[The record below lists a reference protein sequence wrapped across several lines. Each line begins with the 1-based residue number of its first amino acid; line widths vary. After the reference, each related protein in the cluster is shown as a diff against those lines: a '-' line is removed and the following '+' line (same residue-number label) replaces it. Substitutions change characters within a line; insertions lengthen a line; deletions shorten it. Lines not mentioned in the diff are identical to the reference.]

1 MKDITIFENF
11 INDEELEE
19 ARQFIGEES
28 LNINGKIYDESNPL
42 MNRQWCFV
50 SVDNCY
56 KKNLIDLRPPEVRVP
71 AFPPSDCLVRS
82 IGHHPFD
89 MEHIIPSVKNF
100 ILKMKNRIDK
110 CTNTK
115 FKIERVYLNR
125 QMCGQDVTLHTDD
138 FLVSSYTL
146 LIYIGDITPE
156 NYDKAGGD
164 LELKTTEITRIEP
177 FTKRAVLFKGYIPH
191 QAYAPLVPDLTRISF
206 AFKFVDTS
214 NELPFAVHYT

>member
-11 INDEELEE
+11 INDEELEQ

-28 LNINGKIYDESNPL
+28 LNINGEYYGENKGSI
-42 MNRQWCFV
+42 NRQWYFV
-50 SVDNCY
+50 PVDNAY
-56 KKNLIDLRPPEVRVP
+56 KKILVDLRPTRDW
-71 AFPPSDCLVRS
+71 A
-82 IGHHPFD
+82 FD
-89 MEHIIPSVKNF
+89 MENLIPSAKKI

-115 FKIERVYLNR
+115 FKLERAYLNR
-125 QMCGQDVTLHTDD
+125 RVRGQDGEIHMDD
-138 FLVSSYTL
+138 NRLNYYTL

-164 LELKTTEITRIEP
+164 LELITKEITRIEP

-191 QAYAPLVPDLTRISF
+191 QVRAPLVPDLTRISM
-206 AFKFVDTS
+206 ALKFVDTS
-214 NELPFAVHYT
+214 NELPFVVRYT

>member
-19 ARQFIGEES
+19 ARQFIGEET
-28 LNINGKIYDESNPL
+28 LNLDNKVYDENKPL
-42 MNRQWCFV
+42 INRQWYFV
-50 SVDNCY
+50 NKDNCY
-56 KKNLIDLRPPEVRVP
+56 KKMLIDSRPEREW
-71 AFPPSDCLVRS
+71 A
-82 IGHHPFD
+82 FD
-89 MEHIIPSVKNF
+89 MENIIPSAKNF

-110 CTNTK
+110 CTNIN
-115 FKIERVYLNR
+115 FEIERVYLNHR
-125 QMCGQDVTLHTDD
+125 VYGQDGLIHID
-138 FLVSSYTL
+138 SHRPNCYTL

-164 LELKTTEITRIEP
+164 LELKTKEITRIEP

-191 QAYAPLVPDLTRISF
+191 QVYGLLVPDLTRISM

-214 NELPFAVHYT
+214 YELPFSVIYT